1 MLLLI
6 LNIRTLSTM
15 AYNDA
20 PPARRRGRPPGRS
33 KNRTAAGHSQS
44 LDRGL
49 TLLERLAEAEHGLTL
64 TDLAQQVGLAP
75 ATAHRL
81 LGTLE
86 QRGFVRQDDELGRW
100 HIGVRAF
107 VIGNAFLNGRDV
119 VAAARPYMHRLME
132 QSGETANLAVLDQG
146 RAVFLAQVESHEMM
160 RMIVELGSR
169 TPLHASGVG
178 KALLAAMSDAE
189 VEAVLHRH
197 GLPRITA
204 NTLATAAD
212 LRRALAES
220 RRRGYAIDDEEH
232 AIGLRCVA
240 ATVHDEHAEPL
251 AAISLSGPKARI
263 GDARLPEMGALV
275 SRAAAAITTS
285 LGGRL
290 PDWHPLSAD
299 ASRAAVASG

>member
-1 MLLLI
+1 MT
-6 LNIRTLSTM
+6 NPDT
-15 AYNDA
+15 
-20 PPARRRGRPPGRS
+20 PPARRRGRPPGSGKTR
-33 KNRTAAGHSQS
+33 AATGHSQS

-49 TLLERLAEAEHGLTL
+49 NLLERLAEAEHGLTL

-107 VIGNAFLNGRDV
+107 VIGNAFLAGRDV
-119 VAAARPYMHRLME
+119 VATARPYMHRLME

-189 VEAVLHRH
+189 VEAILHRH

-212 LRRALAES
+212 LRAALAES

-263 GDARLPEMGALV
+263 GDTRLPEIGMLV
-275 SRAAAAITTS
+275 THASAAITAS

-290 PDWHPLSAD
+290 PDWHPLRAD
-299 ASRAAVASG
+299 MPKVAAAGS